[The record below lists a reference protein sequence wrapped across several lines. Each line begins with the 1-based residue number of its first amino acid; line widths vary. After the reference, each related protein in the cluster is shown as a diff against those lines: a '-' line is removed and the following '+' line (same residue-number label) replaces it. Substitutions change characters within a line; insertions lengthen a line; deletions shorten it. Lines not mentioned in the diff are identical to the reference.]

1 MTIKVRAGSY
11 FIPPAGVDM
20 EAAQQAAPT
29 MRKLG
34 RAITRTARR
43 RVNVRSG
50 HLRSTIGDRTTV
62 VGPTVLTEVYATA
75 RYARYIES
83 GTRPHVIVPRR
94 ARVLRFEI
102 GGRVVFARRVNHPG
116 YRGSRFLSSSVRD
129 ELTRAKLL

>member
-11 FIPPAGVDM
+11 FIPPAGVDL

-50 HLRSTIGDRTTV
+50 HLRSTLGDRTAV
-62 VGPTVLTEVYATA
+62 LGPTVLTEVYATA
-75 RYARYIES
+75 RYARWVHD

-94 ARVLRFEI
+94 ARVLRFEV
-102 GGRVVFARRVNHPG
+102 GGRTVFARRVNHPG
-116 YRGSRFLSSSVRD
+116 YRGNPFLQSSVRD
-129 ELTRAKLL
+129 EMARAKLL